1 MSFHNRLTRT
11 FTYWTT
17 TPDGRGGVTFA
28 AAATALGWWEEGEYE
43 VNLPGGRS
51 EISRTKVWSKDSTF
65 PGFGGLEGWIYPG
78 ESSATDP
85 RTVEGA
91 RRVMQSRI
99 AYSLLDTSTAEYLM
113 FLE

>member
-1 MSFHNRLTRT
+1 MSIHDRLTRT

-17 TPDGRGGVTFA
+17 SPDGRGGVSFS

-43 VNLPGGRS
+43 VNMPGGRT
-51 EISRTKVWSKDSTF
+51 EISRTKVWSKDDSF
-65 PGFGGLEGWIYPG
+65 PGFDGVEGWIYPG
-78 ESSATDP
+78 ESTSATP

-91 RRVMQSRI
+91 RRVMQSRKT
-99 AYSLLDTSTAEYLM
+99 YSLIDTSVAEHVM